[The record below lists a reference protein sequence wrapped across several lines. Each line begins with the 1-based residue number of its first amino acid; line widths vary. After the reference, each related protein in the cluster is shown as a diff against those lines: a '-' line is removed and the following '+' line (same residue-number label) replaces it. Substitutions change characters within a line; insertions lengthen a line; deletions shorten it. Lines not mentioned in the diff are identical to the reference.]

1 RGTNPVRLVLAGSA
15 VTAVLLALSQTVL
28 LNATSDV
35 YDRYRAWMI
44 GSLSGRDYAVL
55 GAVAILGVVG
65 ILVASSLARVLDSAV
80 LGEDAAK
87 ALGANPARVWATA
100 GIAVVLL
107 SGAAT
112 AAAGPIVFLGLA
124 APHLARLIV
133 GVSHRWVLPYSA
145 LIGALLILVADTL
158 GRVVSPSHEIGV
170 GIMIAIIG
178 GPFFVWIVRSRKIH
192 AL

>member
-1 RGTNPVRLVLAGSA
+1 VRLVLAGSA
-15 VTAVLLALSQTVL
+15 VTAVLMALSQLVL

-35 YDRYRAWMI
+35 FDRYRAWMI

-55 GAVAILGVVG
+55 GAVSVLAVVG
-65 ILVASSLARVLDSAV
+65 ILLAASLARPLDSAV
-80 LGEDAAK
+80 LGEDTAR
-87 ALGANPARVWATA
+87 ALGANPARVWGVA
-100 GIAVVLL
+100 GLSVILL

-133 GVSHRWVLPYSA
+133 GVGHRWVLPYSA
-145 LIGALLILVADTL
+145 LIGALLILVADVA
-158 GRVVSPSHEIGV
+158 GRIVSPGHEIGV
-170 GIMIAIIG
+170 GIMIALIG
-178 GPFFVWIVRSRKIH
+178 GPFFVMIVRSRRIH